1 MKRKNEMLTF
11 SCRPSRCSC
20 KSFLRSKSLGSSA
33 MARQEL
39 LFNTAPPMLIQDG
52 NSKSVELFPFKIFL
66 KMFEIQAEV
75 GEKGFLLPSYQL

>member
-1 MKRKNEMLTF
+1 
-11 SCRPSRCSC
+11 
-20 KSFLRSKSLGSSA
+20 

-66 KMFEIQAEV
+66 KRFEIEAEV
-75 GEKGFLLPSYQL
+75 ACAKIW